1 MSSIISENLKK
12 YRKLNKLTQQEMA
25 QALFVTPQAVSKWER
40 GESLPD
46 ISLIPSIASTLHVS
60 ISDLW
65 EEEQELNE
73 LEQLYDLPGMLKN
86 HQVEAIILKALKK
99 ANSVIDFA
107 PGFEFFLLLNEAQK
121 KKVTFEILKMSDSDE
136 IIEEFLYYLPNS
148 IKEEVIL
155 QLIFE
160 KRFQALENLVPMMSK
175 SIRTKA
181 LEACLKTYELD
192 FLDELFP
199 FLTHSQKELTIKIIK
214 EEKLPLALF
223 ENYLTF
229 FTDSQRQHLLEGESQ
244 DEH

>member
-73 LEQLYDLPGMLKN
+73 LEQLYDLPEMLKS

-99 ANSVIDFA
+99 ANSVIGFA
-107 PGFEFFLLLNEAQK
+107 PDFEFFLFLNEAQK

-181 LEACLKTYELD
+181 LETCLKTYELD

-229 FTDSQRQHLLEGESQ
+229 FTDIQRQHLLEGESQ

>member
-99 ANSVIDFA
+99 S
-107 PGFEFFLLLNEAQK
+107 
-121 KKVTFEILKMSDSDE
+121 
-136 IIEEFLYYLPNS
+136 
-148 IKEEVIL
+148 
-155 QLIFE
+155 
-160 KRFQALENLVPMMSK
+160 
-175 SIRTKA
+175 
-181 LEACLKTYELD
+181 
-192 FLDELFP
+192 
-199 FLTHSQKELTIKIIK
+199 
-214 EEKLPLALF
+214 
-223 ENYLTF
+223 
-229 FTDSQRQHLLEGESQ
+229 
-244 DEH
+244 

>member
-1 MSSIISENLKK
+1 
-12 YRKLNKLTQQEMA
+12 
-25 QALFVTPQAVSKWER
+25 
-40 GESLPD
+40 
-46 ISLIPSIASTLHVS
+46 
-60 ISDLW
+60 LW

-73 LEQLYDLPGMLKN
+73 LEQLYDLPEMLKS

-99 ANSVIDFA
+99 TNSVIDFA
-107 PGFEFFLLLNEAQK
+107 PDFEFFLLLNEAQK

-136 IIEEFLYYLPNS
+136 IIEEFLYYLQNS

-181 LEACLKTYELD
+181 LETCLKTYELD

-229 FTDSQRQHLLEGESQ
+229 FTDIQRQHLLEGESQ

>member
-73 LEQLYDLPGMLKN
+73 LEKLYDLPEMLKS

-99 ANSVIDFA
+99 ANSVIGFA
-107 PGFEFFLLLNEAQK
+107 PDFEFFLFLNEAQK

-181 LEACLKTYELD
+181 LETCLKTYELD

-229 FTDSQRQHLLEGESQ
+229 FTDIQRQHLLEGESQ